1 MSKTWIDRH
10 RQRLDAAVA
19 ASAARTYFSAFEPSC
34 SRRPDPAAARRA
46 GTAAFRSWLDEE
58 FPVATPGADGTV
70 STERSPFGFD
80 LRVRYPRVVDI
91 DTLLAPR
98 RGARAWRD
106 AGPDGR
112 VGVCLEVLDRLYDRG
127 FEIASAVRHTS
138 GQPFAVAFSSSV
150 ANTLDRSLEAL
161 AWSWQAQS
169 RVAPTAVWARPG
181 DDGRGMEKTYTVIPR
196 GTSLVIGSDVF
207 PTWNA
212 WPALFASLVAGNR
225 VVVQPHPSAVLPLAI
240 TVQVCQE
247 VLAEAGYDVELVTL
261 AVGDRDDRLH
271 EHLAVRPEV
280 RIIDFTGPASCSSWL
295 EERAGQAVL
304 FTGSPGVNSVV
315 LDSTD
320 DFGALCDILARALAL
335 CTGQMTTA
343 PQNLL
348 VPRGGIETDEGRKS
362 PREVADG
369 IAAALDALLS
379 DDESAVEI
387 LGALANPAVLESVEA
402 AAKQGDVLIAS
413 RRVTHP
419 MYADADV
426 HTPVLVGLQAV
437 DADVY
442 SGESLGAVCY
452 LVETADTEES
462 IALFYLMASRH
473 GAVSA
478 SVYSTS
484 PAVVD
489 EVRDVALD
497 VGVALS
503 ENLLEEGS
511 VNTVS
516 AFSDFYG
523 AGASPS
529 SGATFLDAA
538 FVAPRF
544 RIAQSRRPVS

>member
-1 MSKTWIDRH
+1 MSEIWIDRH
-10 RQRLDAAVA
+10 RERLDAAVA
-19 ASAARTYFSAFEPSC
+19 ASAARTYFSAFEASPSPGP
-34 SRRPDPAAARRA
+34 SGAAARRT

-58 FPVATPGADGTV
+58 FPLATPGADGTV
-70 STERSPFGFD
+70 ATERSPFGFD
-80 LRVRYPRVVDI
+80 LRVRYPRVTDI
-91 DTLLAPR
+91 ETLLAPR

-112 VGVCLEVLDRLYDRG
+112 VGVCMQILDRLYDRG

-138 GQPFAVAFSSSV
+138 GQPFGVAFSSSV

-169 RVAPTAVWARPG
+169 RVAPTAVWTRPG
-181 DDGRGMEKTYTVIPR
+181 DGGGGMEKTYTVIPR

-212 WPALFASLVAGNR
+212 WPALFASLAAGNR

-247 VLAEAGYDVELVTL
+247 VLAEAGFDVGLVTL
-261 AVGDRDDRLH
+261 AVGDHADHLH
-271 EHLAVRPEV
+271 EQLAVRPEV
-280 RIIDFTGPASCSSWL
+280 RIIDFTGSASFCNWL

-304 FTGSPGVNSVV
+304 FTDSPGVNSVI

-320 DFGALCDILARALAL
+320 DFGALCGHLARSLAL
-335 CTGQMTTA
+335 CTGQMSTA

-348 VPRGGIETDEGRKS
+348 VPRDGIETDEGLKS

-369 IAAALDALLS
+369 LAAAFDRLLS

-387 LGALANPAVLESVEA
+387 LGALASPAVLEFVESA
-402 AAKQGDVLIAS
+402 SKEGEVLIAS

-419 MYADADV
+419 MYADAEV

-442 SGESLGAVCY
+442 SGENLGAVCY

-503 ENLLEEGS
+503 ENLLDQVY

-523 AGASPS
+523 AGASPA

-544 RIAQSRRPVS
+544 RIAQSRRPV